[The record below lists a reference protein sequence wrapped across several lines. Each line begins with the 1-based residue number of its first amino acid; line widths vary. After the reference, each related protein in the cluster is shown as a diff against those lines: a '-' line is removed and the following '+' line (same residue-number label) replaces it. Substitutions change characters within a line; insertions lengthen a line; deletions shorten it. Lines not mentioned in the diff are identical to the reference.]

1 MAESFIKKKLK
12 LIMLILCISSIL
24 FAVLSQAVYWVKFNA
39 DTGIGGLADI
49 QLDAEFYQARVKYEA
64 KAEVEEDLGGL
75 GGMVGGLIDL
85 GGITAG
91 GRNVT
96 IPSDTIYY
104 VEGLGRF
111 QELVGVLY
119 GTTKNADYTANF
131 DTERTNDTKVNV
143 NTHTDVIPW
152 WPEGIG
158 QEITVTLRLIEVD
171 GVKNI
176 RVNEVWIEV
185 WRDWDEDKRE
195 YTSTPTK
202 VWSTKPGDFLYEF
215 NDTVEYSHPV
225 TVERDW
231 GDRVGIIA
239 KVNLTFTDIYNE
251 TDGRPQLPF
260 PSTKHPQIMVNIIP
274 ITQGQT
280 FSIILMVLSFPVTL
294 IGIII
299 TGIASLLVLFQHRK
313 RRHLLLAGAI
323 INWMGVVF
331 FVVGANTLIDLV
343 EFIKPEWV
351 TWNVLG
357 LIIPVVAGALLFVAF
372 ILDIIFSPKKE
383 KLKKAKEAEAPAEGE
398 IKFDIG
404 AAMEEEEDEEEE
416 EGFECPVCGKEFT
429 EIVSECPECGA
440 EFEGIDEEDEEE
452 YEEDEES
459 EEDEGEEET
468 EDEQDSGIKST

>member
-12 LIMLILCISSIL
+12 MIVLFLCVLSIL
-24 FAVLSQAVYWVKFNA
+24 FAILSQTVYWVKFNA

-49 QLDAEFYQARVKYEA
+49 QLDAEFYQSRVKYEA
-64 KAEVEEDLGGL
+64 KAQVEEDLGGFGGML
-75 GGMVGGLIDL
+75 GGLVDL

-111 QELVGVLY
+111 QDLVGVFY
-119 GTTKNADYTANF
+119 GTTKDADYSANF
-131 DTERTNDTKVNV
+131 KTSRTNDTKVNV

-171 GVKNI
+171 GVQSI
-176 RVNEVWIEV
+176 QVNEVWIEV
-185 WRDWDEDKRE
+185 WKDWDEDKRE
-195 YTSTPTK
+195 YASAPTK
-202 VWSTKPGDFLYEF
+202 VWSTKPGDYLYEL
-215 NDTVEYSHPV
+215 NDTVEYKHSI
-225 TVERDW
+225 TVEREW
-231 GDRVGIIA
+231 GDRIGIIT
-239 KVNLTFTDIYNE
+239 KVDLTFTDIYNE
-251 TDGRPQLPF
+251 TDNRPQLPF

-280 FSIILMVLSFPVTL
+280 FSIILMVLSFPVTI

-299 TGIASLLVLFQHRK
+299 AGLATLLVLFQHRK
-313 RRHLLLAGAI
+313 RRHLLLAGSI

-357 LIIPVVAGALLFVAF
+357 LIMPIIAGAVLLVAL
-372 ILDIIFSPKKE
+372 ILDIMYSPKEE
-383 KLKKAKEAEAPAEGE
+383 KPTKAEEGE
-398 IKFDIG
+398 ELKFDLSG
-404 AAMEEEEDEEEE
+404 AVSEEEE
-416 EGFECPVCGKEFT
+416 
-429 EIVSECPECGA
+429 A
-440 EFEGIDEEDEEE
+440 EYDGCRRAALKHKVALRLV
-452 YEEDEES
+452 YEEAMYRARERLS
-459 EEDEGEEET
+459 KEDT
-468 EDEQDSGIKST
+468 E